1 MNEYKYTKPGFA
13 HRTLLTAAVASA
25 LSAQISHA
33 QEDSKLLLEEVLVTA
48 TKRAVSIQDV
58 PVAVTAVSGEDL
70 VRAQIFDIRDLET
83 IAPGLTVGG
92 FGNNPQAVIRGAGTA
107 GTTDIAVP
115 IYHNGMYLPTQG
127 QALAGYVDI
136 DRVEVLRGPQG
147 TLFGRNTYGGLINV
161 ITKRPELDSLDY
173 GISAGVGDYSFRR
186 LEGFVN
192 VPLGEKAALR
202 VTALDED
209 RDPFVENVAN
219 SSAGLKDSNYTYV
232 RAQLLF
238 KPTDDLSINLGA
250 THWKDT
256 GNGNLNFGYKG
267 AGVPLDRNDPTQIN
281 AIDGVLDPRMGIYEG
296 CPDGDRPGGRSQAGN
311 VCAGDA
317 SASIIPDPF
326 KIDLD
331 SNPIRE
337 LEEVAL
343 YVNLDWQLENHNLT
357 VNAARFDYTMD
368 QFSDADFSR
377 NAQWFDG
384 NYIESVSYQADIT
397 LNSTHDG
404 NLQYTVGA
412 YWFDSQ
418 DDDNINAYQFA
429 SLFESWSGYAGATPE
444 TPSWAYWN
452 SEGRGGT
459 ESLALYGQAEYS
471 LTEKLRATVGL
482 RYTEDDRE
490 SQRSDPLPFDPASR
504 LGDTP
509 DYTYGTREVE
519 RGDDSNVDYR
529 LGLSYD
535 LNADTM
541 VYASF
546 ATAYIAGGT
555 DAATQKLLD
564 PQTNETFE
572 LGVRSTLL
580 DGGLVLN
587 ATLYNAEYDGLNTTQ
602 FVEQGNT
609 GVAVAVQVP
618 GGSIRSRGIELE
630 GYWYPTDN
638 LTVDFG
644 ATFEDSE
651 YDEFV
656 VGAGNLV
663 WNGAC
668 PIGSE
673 EIADQCVYVMDGLAT
688 AYSPDFTLSTGV
700 SYNIDLGGMGTL
712 TPYVLAYYNDGYATN
727 RAPVFFGQQE
737 SFTKVNASVNW
748 LSQSGKFSAK
758 LWVNNATDELI
769 QTYTEIYSRARV
781 AYDYQNPRMYGL
793 RLGYN
798 F

>member
-1 MNEYKYTKPGFA
+1 MRKNESVKRPGKRSTVIA
-13 HRTLLTAAVASA
+13 AAVSAAIAGHAAVA
-25 LSAQISHA
+25 Q
-33 QEDSKLLLEEVLVTA
+33 DSQGLIEEVIVTA

-58 PVAVTAVSGEDL
+58 PVAVTSVSGEDIL
-70 VRAQIFDIRDLET
+70 KAQIFDIRDLET

-161 ITKRPELDSLDY
+161 ITNKPDLEELDY

-192 VPLGEKAALR
+192 IPIGDSVALR
-202 VTALDED
+202 VTALDEE
-209 RDPFVENVAN
+209 RDPFVDNIVN
-219 SSAGLKDSNYTYV
+219 SSAGLKDSNYTYI
-232 RAQLLF
+232 RGQLLLQL
-238 KPTDDLSINLGA
+238 TDSFSVNFGA

-267 AGVPLDRNDPTQIN
+267 AGIPLDRDDPTQIN
-281 AIDGVLDPRMGIYEG
+281 AIDGFLDPRMGIYEG
-296 CPDGDRPGGRSQAGN
+296 CPDGDRPGGRIQAGN
-311 VCAGDA
+311 VCAGDE
-317 SASIIPDPF
+317 SAKTIRDAF
-326 KIDLD
+326 TIDLD
-331 SNPIRE
+331 SDPIRE
-337 LEEVAL
+337 LEELAL
-343 YVNLDWQLENHNLT
+343 YVDVNWQLDHHDIRMT
-357 VNAARFDYTMD
+357 AARFDYTMD

-384 NYIESVSYQADIT
+384 NYIENVSYQVDLAV
-397 LNSTHDG
+397 NSSHEG
-404 NLQYTVGA
+404 PLQYTLGL

-418 DDDNINAYQFA
+418 DEDNINAYQFA
-429 SLFESWSGYAGATPE
+429 SLVDSWSGYAGATPQ

-459 ESLALYGQAEYS
+459 ESIAIYGQADYN
-471 LTEKLRATVGL
+471 LTDRLKATLGL

-490 SQRSDPLPFDPASR
+490 SQLSDPLPFDPASR
-504 LGDTP
+504 VGPTP
-509 DYTYGTREVE
+509 NYTYGQNPVQS
-519 RGDDSNVDYR
+519 GDDSNVDYR
-529 LGLSYD
+529 VGLSYD
-535 LNADTM
+535 INDDTM
-541 VYASF
+541 VYASY

-555 DAATQKLLD
+555 DTVTQDLLD
-564 PQTNETFE
+564 PQTNDTFE
-572 LGVRSTLL
+572 MGIRSILF
-580 DGGLVLN
+580 DGKLVLN
-587 ATLYNAEYDGLNTTQ
+587 ATVYNAEYEGLNTTQ
-602 FVEQGNT
+602 FVEQGGT

-618 GGSIRSRGIELE
+618 GGSITSRGVELE
-630 GYWYPTDN
+630 GYWYPTEN
-638 LTVDFG
+638 FTVDFG

-663 WNGAC
+663 WDGIC

-673 EIADQCVYVMDGLAT
+673 EIAGQCVYVMDGERT
-688 AYSPDFTLSTGV
+688 AYSPEFTLSTGF
-700 SYNIDLGGMGTL
+700 SYVLDLGDLGTI
-712 TPYVLAYYNDGYATN
+712 TPYVLVYYNDGYMTN
-727 RAPVFFGQQE
+727 RAPVFFGEQD
-737 SFTKVNASVNW
+737 SFTKVNASIAW
-748 LSQSGKFSAK
+748 ASPTGRLSAK

-769 QTYTEIYSRARV
+769 QTYTEIFSRARV
-781 AYDYQNPRMYGL
+781 GYDYQNPRMWGL